1 MFKKIHAKLKA
12 FDSKRLVARS
22 AMLLGSSSIVVGA
35 ASAEVIN
42 TTAITGMLS
51 DVGVIF
57 PSFGN
62 LVIALVPTLMI
73 LSVIGFV
80 FKFFDKIL
88 AMFDRL
94 V

>member
-1 MFKKIHAKLKA
+1 MFKRIVAKLKA
-12 FDSKRLVARS
+12 VDKNRLVARS
-22 AMLLGSSSIVVGA
+22 AMLLGSSSLVVGA